1 MKYIK
6 EYAKYH
12 RGEIDKKGNKI
23 SSKEEKL
30 FDFLEDL
37 GFEKK
42 EITRTSFGQ
51 EIKNFV
57 FQKDGIVIVLP
68 TQDLE
73 ERHYSLAR
81 HTLIS
86 SDLIDNKK
94 DFEMIFESHS
104 GIDLSI
110 ELEHK
115 LRNLPDDSKLT
126 VDDFVSEF
134 GVSPTSM
141 TDFAWASIL
150 KNAQKYKNM
159 SDEEFE
165 KVYNEYKSNI
175 TEDDE
180 DDAVEEY
187 DDYLDLQF
195 AMAKIKDHFDEDKV
209 IGMFDD
215 EVLEWVDSDWE
226 DEYESEY
233 DWYVDHN
240 NGEAQ
245 DSVITQIINWYKKE
259 FNKTLNTD
267 EHSELF
273 DAIKSEYDCLNY

>member
-6 EYAKYH
+6 EFNEYQPDESSVRDLEKYLDVRYEIKDF
-12 RGEIDKKGNKI
+12 RGDKLIVIDDKPYYLTGFQFNKGRLTDKIFHDITSEVMDLHEPSLRRAIKNWIDKH
-23 SSKEEKL
+23 SMLKE
-30 FDFLEDL
+30 
-37 GFEKK
+37 
-42 EITRTSFGQ
+42 S
-51 EIKNFV
+51 
-57 FQKDGIVIVLP
+57 
-68 TQDLE
+68 
-73 ERHYSLAR
+73 
-81 HTLIS
+81 
-86 SDLIDNKK
+86 
-94 DFEMIFESHS
+94 
-104 GIDLSI
+104 IDLSI

-115 LRNLPDDSKLT
+115 LRNLTEDSKLT
-126 VDDFVSEF
+126 VNDFVSEF
-134 GVSPTSM
+134 GVNPKHM

-175 TEDDE
+175 TEDDAVE
-180 DDAVEEY
+180 DDTFEEY
-187 DDYLDLQF
+187 DDYFDLDF
-195 AMAKIKDHFDEDKV
+195 AIAKIKDHFDEDKV

-215 EVLEWVDSDWE
+215 EVLECVDSDWE

>member
-6 EYAKYH
+6 EFNEYQPDESSVRDLEKYLDVRYEIKDF
-12 RGEIDKKGNKI
+12 RGDKLIVIDDKPYYLTGFQFNKGRLTDKIFHDITSEVMDLHEPSLRRAIKNWIDKH
-23 SSKEEKL
+23 SMLKE
-30 FDFLEDL
+30 
-37 GFEKK
+37 
-42 EITRTSFGQ
+42 S
-51 EIKNFV
+51 
-57 FQKDGIVIVLP
+57 
-68 TQDLE
+68 
-73 ERHYSLAR
+73 
-81 HTLIS
+81 
-86 SDLIDNKK
+86 
-94 DFEMIFESHS
+94 
-104 GIDLSI
+104 IDLSI

-115 LRNLPDDSKLT
+115 LRNLTEDSKLT
-126 VDDFVSEF
+126 VNDFVSEF
-134 GVSPTSM
+134 GVNPKHM

-175 TEDDE
+175 TEDDAVE
-180 DDAVEEY
+180 DDTFEEY
-187 DDYLDLQF
+187 DDYFDLDF
-195 AMAKIKDHFDEDKV
+195 AIAKIKDHFDEDKV

-259 FNKTLNTD
+259 FNKTLSID

>member
-6 EYAKYH
+6 EFNEYPDKSSVRDLKKYH
-12 RGEIDKKGNKI
+12 ML
-23 SSKEEKL
+23 KE
-30 FDFLEDL
+30 
-37 GFEKK
+37 
-42 EITRTSFGQ
+42 S
-51 EIKNFV
+51 
-57 FQKDGIVIVLP
+57 
-68 TQDLE
+68 
-73 ERHYSLAR
+73 
-81 HTLIS
+81 
-86 SDLIDNKK
+86 
-94 DFEMIFESHS
+94 
-104 GIDLSI
+104 IDLSI

-115 LRNLPDDSKLT
+115 LRNLTEDSKLT

-134 GVSPTSM
+134 GVNPKHM

-180 DDAVEEY
+180 DDVVEDDTFEEY
-187 DDYLDLQF
+187 DDYFDLDF
-195 AMAKIKDHFDEDKV
+195 AMAKIKDHFYEMKV
-209 IGMFDD
+209 VEMFD
-215 EVLEWVDSDWE
+215 EEILEWVDSDWE
-226 DEYESEY
+226 DDYESEY

-245 DSVITQIINWYKKE
+245 DSVINQIINWYKKE
-259 FNKTLNTD
+259 FDKNLNTD